1 MAQRVCSLSEY
12 ARREVN
18 RIPGFRAFGKEIING
33 DTVFDFDSTKLSIH
47 TRAMGLAGIEVYD
60 ILRDEFGIQIEFGDI
75 GNVLA
80 IISVGD
86 RELEIERLLGALAEI
101 QRRFSRDPMNMLDHE
116 YIDPQVA
123 MTPQQAF
130 HAKKR
135 SVPIKESLG
144 MISAELVMAYPPGIP
159 ILAPGER
166 LTAEIIDYIR
176 YAKEKGCVMTGTKDM
191 EMNNIETVEE

>member
-1 MAQRVCSLSEY
+1 
-12 ARREVN
+12 
-18 RIPGFRAFGKEIING
+18 
-33 DTVFDFDSTKLSIH
+33 
-47 TRAMGLAGIEVYD
+47 MGLAGIEVYD

-86 RELEIERLLGALAEI
+86 RELELRGSGALSEI

-130 HAKKR
+130 MQER
-135 SVPIKESLG
+135 SVPIRESLG

-176 YAKEKGCVMTGTKDM
+176 YAKEKGCGHDRNQGHGN
-191 EMNNIETVEE
+191 EQY